1 MKKLYDV
8 YFMPTQ
14 PMIICVEADSEE
26 EAIRIVAE
34 DDGTLLDREEAMQ
47 RFGSALEWNE
57 SWNVV
62 GVEEL
67 EDCVDE
73 DEREDD

>member
-1 MKKLYDV
+1 MAKKLYDV

-26 EAIRIVAE
+26 EAKRIVAE
-34 DDGTLLDREEAMQ
+34 DDGELLDREEAMQ
-47 RFGSALEWNE
+47 RFGNALEWNE
-57 SWNVV
+57 EWNVV

-67 EDCVDE
+67 GES
-73 DEREDD
+73 EDDNYEE